1 MSTLHQT
8 KLYVLSQTNK
18 GVMKKITACSIGI
31 AMTFLAQFSMAQS
44 PAGLVGQVKDES
56 QKCIESATVSL
67 LRAKDSSQVKV
78 AVTDKFGNFAFQ
90 ISGKGPWIVSVTS
103 IGHSKAYS
111 RIIDFKDSIIK
122 LDCIVLQTSS
132 QNLKEISVVS
142 KKSFMEQ
149 KADRMLINPDAS
161 PSDAGTTVMDVLEK
175 SPGVTVDKDDNISL
189 KGKQGVTIMI
199 DNKPTYLNATQLA
212 SYLKSLPSSAIEQI
226 EIMTNPSAKYDAAG
240 NSGIINIK
248 TKKNKAKGFNGSL
261 SLTQTQGVYP
271 KPSASLNLNY
281 RTGNANFFVNAGY
294 SHWQGF
300 QNLDITRKYLDTSSK
315 ELTSIFT
322 QHTNMRFTNPEL
334 NIKLGMDYYLS
345 DKTTIG
351 IVLSGFQN
359 AENDRSSSTIY
370 LKDPNYNTDSIVFS
384 PSTNNST
391 WKNHSVNLNFRQKM
405 DSLGTEFTAD
415 IDIMN
420 YESTSSQY
428 FDNITYNPDWSKRGE
443 TILTGDLPSHINIYS
458 FKSDYMHPFLHN
470 LKLEAGIKTSYV
482 STDNIANYFNIIG
495 SSPQV
500 DTTKTNRFGYYEN
513 INAAYLN
520 LNKQFGKWNI
530 QAGLRMENTNYS
542 GHQFGNSYTVNNN
555 DSSFQNSYINLFPT
569 VYMSYQQ
576 NDKNM
581 FSLNYGRR
589 IDRPAYQDLN
599 PFLFFLDEYTY
610 QAGNPYLQPQ
620 YTQNV
625 ELSHTYNNF
634 LTTTLN
640 YSNTKNFFTE
650 TFEQSG
656 HATIVR
662 NGNIGQRQNAG
673 IAVSLQLT
681 PLKWWTAIV
690 YANLNYNQ
698 FTGLLYGENINVG
711 SANLLANL
719 NNQFRFDK
727 GWGAEISGFYRSS
740 GVEGQVFVDPMGQV
754 SAGISK
760 QLLQEKASLKL
771 GLRDIFYTQQVTG
784 HIDFQETQATFH
796 NARDSRQ
803 LSLSFTYR
811 FGKPIKGPQP
821 RRNTGGAADEQNR
834 VKVGGNN

>member
-1 MSTLHQT
+1 MSTLYQNHPAIS
-8 KLYVLSQTNK
+8 SQSKK
-18 GVMKKITACSIGI
+18 GVIRKITQFLIGL
-31 AMTFLAQFSMAQS
+31 TLLTEFSMAQS
-44 PAGLVGQVKDES
+44 KAVLVGQVKDEI
-56 QKCIESATVSL
+56 KKPIESATVSL
-67 LRAKDSSQVKV
+67 LRAKDSIQIKEV
-78 AVTDKFGNFAFQ
+78 VTDKLGGFKFQ
-90 ISGKGPWIVSVTS
+90 IGSKGPWLVVATSV
-103 IGHSKAYS
+103 GHTKAYS
-111 RIIDFKDSIIK
+111 KIIEKNDSTII
-122 LDCIVLQTSS
+122 LEDIILQTIS
-132 QNLKEISVVS
+132 QNLKEVSVVS
-142 KKSFMEQ
+142 RKSFIEQ

-161 PSDAGTTVMDVLEK
+161 PSNAGTTVMDVLEK

-261 SLTQTQGVYP
+261 SLTHTQGVYP
-271 KPSASLNLNY
+271 KPSGSLNLNY
-281 RTGNANFFVNAGY
+281 RTGKANFFVNAGY

-300 QNLDITRKYLDTSSK
+300 QNLDITRNYFDPSSK
-315 ELTSIFT
+315 DLTSIFT
-322 QHTNMRFTNPEL
+322 QHTNMQFTNPEM
-334 NIKLGMDYYLS
+334 NVKLGMDYYLNDNS
-345 DKTTIG
+345 TIG
-351 IVLSGFQN
+351 VVLSGFQN

-391 WKNHSVNLNFRQKM
+391 WKNRSINLNFRQKF
-405 DSLGTEFTAD
+405 DSLGTEVTAD
-415 IDIMN
+415 IDVMN
-420 YESTSSQY
+420 YQSTSSQY

-443 TILTGDLPSHINIYS
+443 TILTGNLPSHINISS
-458 FKSDYMHPFLHN
+458 FKADYSHPFAHN
-470 LKLEAGIKTSYV
+470 LKLEAGVKTSYV
-482 STDNIANYFNIIG
+482 STDNIANYFNLIG
-495 SSPQV
+495 STPQV

-520 LNKQFGKWNI
+520 LNKQIGKWNI
-530 QAGLRMENTNYS
+530 QAGLRLENTNYS
-542 GHQFGNSYTVNNN
+542 GHQFGNPYTVNNN

-569 VYMSYQQ
+569 LYMSYQQ
-576 NDKNM
+576 NDKNL
-581 FSLNYGRR
+581 FSINYGRR

-620 YTQNV
+620 YTQNI

-673 IAVSLQLT
+673 IAVSVQLT
-681 PLKWWTAIV
+681 PIKSWTAIV
-690 YANLNYNQ
+690 YTNLNYNQ

-711 SANLLANL
+711 ALNLLANV
-719 NNQFRFDK
+719 NNQFRFNK

-740 GVEGQVFVDPMGQV
+740 GVEGQVFVDPMGQL

-784 HIDFQETQATFH
+784 HIDFQETHAPFH

-803 LSLSFTYR
+803 LSISFTYR
-811 FGKPIKGPQP
+811 FGKPIKGPQA
-821 RRNTGGAADEQNR
+821 RRNGGGAAEEQNR